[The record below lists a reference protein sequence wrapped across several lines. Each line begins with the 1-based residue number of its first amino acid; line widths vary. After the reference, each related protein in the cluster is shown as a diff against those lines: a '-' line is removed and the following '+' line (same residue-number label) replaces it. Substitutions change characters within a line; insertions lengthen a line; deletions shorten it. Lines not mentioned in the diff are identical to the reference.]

1 MFKPLITSASVA
13 ALALSAAPAL
23 ADSTEFSA
31 VSTSVS
37 VAPANPQFDIFAP
50 QERQSADRIDYT
62 AWSEAMNYL
71 VYPMG
76 PAIREAPS
84 RPQASTGSRRIYG
97 HDSRYRMEGNRVM
110 FSFFTD
116 ELRTM
121 VSDYRIELEQLAVQ
135 IDITTLPR
143 NEQLAFWL
151 NLHNVAVMETIAN
164 EWPSRQPREIEIDG
178 IPFDQA
184 KFVTVRGVRMSPHD
198 IRHQI
203 VFRHWKNP
211 KVIYG
216 FWRGDIGSPSIA
228 SDAYNGI
235 NVSQVLE
242 RNAREFV
249 NSLRGT
255 QNRGDRLQIST
266 IYDEARPYY
275 FTDWPNDIRAH
286 LSGYANDEV
295 SAIIARTNSTEA
307 VIYEA
312 DIADLA
318 GGVREP
324 TYASITTNGRDG
336 IQREQSFRIPQGTAR
351 LLREQGQRAEN
362 AREQRGQRTGTVIF
376 NPISLPGQENNG
388 EVD

>member
-1 MFKPLITSASVA
+1 MLKSLLASASLA
-13 ALALSAAPAL
+13 AIALSPTNAL
-23 ADSTEFSA
+23 ADSPEFSA
-31 VSTSVS
+31 VSTSTTA
-37 VAPANPQFDIFAP
+37 APANSQFDIFAP
-50 QERQSADRIDYT
+50 RERTNADRIDYT
-62 AWSEAMNYL
+62 AWGSAMNYL

-84 RPQASTGSRRIYG
+84 RPQAGTGSRRIYG

-116 ELRTM
+116 ELRQM
-121 VSDYRIELEQLAVQ
+121 VSDYRAELEQLGNQ
-135 IDITTLPR
+135 IDITTLSR

-151 NLHNVAVMETIAN
+151 NLHNVAVMETIAH
-164 EWPSRQPREIEIDG
+164 EWPIRQPREIEIDG

-184 KFVTVRGVRMSPHD
+184 KFITVRGVRMSPHD

-203 VFRHWKNP
+203 VFRNWKNP
-211 KVIYG
+211 KVVYG
-216 FWRGDIGSPSIA
+216 FWRGEIGGPSLP
-228 SDAYNGI
+228 SDAFTGV

-255 QNRGDRLQIST
+255 QNRGERLQIST
-266 IYDEARPYY
+266 IYDEARPY
-275 FTDWPNDIRAH
+275 FFADWPGDIRSH
-286 LSGYANDEV
+286 LSGYANEEV
-295 SAIIARTNSTEA
+295 AAIIDKTTSTES

-324 TYASITTNGRDG
+324 TYSEVVTNGRDG
-336 IQREQSFRIPQGTAR
+336 IQRTQSFRIPQGTAR
-351 LLREQGQRAEN
+351 LLREQAQRVEN
-362 AREQRGQRTGTVIF
+362 AREQTKPRTGTVIF
-376 NPISLPGQENNG
+376 NPISLPGQDNDG
-388 EVD
+388 EVE

>member
-1 MFKPLITSASVA
+1 MFKSLIASASVA
-13 ALALSAAPAL
+13 ALGFSAASAL

-37 VAPANPQFDIFAP
+37 VAPVNLQFDIFAP

-71 VYPMG
+71 VYTMG
-76 PAIREAPS
+76 PSIREAPS
-84 RPQASTGSRRIYG
+84 RAEATLGSRRIYG
-97 HDSRYRMEGNRVM
+97 HQSRYRMEGNRVM
-110 FSFFTD
+110 FSFFND
-116 ELRTM
+116 ELRNM
-121 VSDYRIELEQLAVQ
+121 VADYRLELEQLGNQ

-143 NEQLAFWL
+143 NEQLAYWL
-151 NLHNVAVMETIAN
+151 NLHNVAVMEKIAQ
-164 EWPSRQPREIEIDG
+164 EWPIRQPREIEIDG

-184 KFVTVRGVRMSPHD
+184 KFITVRGVTMSPHD

-203 VFRHWKNP
+203 VFRNWENP

-216 FWRGDIGSPSIA
+216 FWRGEIGGPSLP
-228 SDAYNGI
+228 SDAFTGL

-255 QNRGDRLQIST
+255 QNRGERLQIST
-266 IYDEARPYY
+266 IYDEARPY
-275 FTDWPNDIRAH
+275 FFVNWPNDIRSH
-286 LSGYANDEV
+286 LSGYANEEV
-295 SAIIARTNSTEA
+295 SALIAKTTETEA
-307 VIYEA
+307 VVYEA

-324 TYASITTNGRDG
+324 SYVEVSSDG
-336 IQREQSFRIPQGTAR
+336 VANSFRIPRGTAR
-351 LLREQGQRAEN
+351 LLREQAQRAEN
-362 AREQRGQRTGTVIF
+362 AREQRGPRTGTVIF